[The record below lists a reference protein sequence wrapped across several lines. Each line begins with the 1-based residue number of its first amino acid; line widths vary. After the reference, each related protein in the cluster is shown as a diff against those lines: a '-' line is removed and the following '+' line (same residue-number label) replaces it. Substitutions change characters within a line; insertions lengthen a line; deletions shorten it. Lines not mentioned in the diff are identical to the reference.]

1 MYWILLI
8 TDQNL
13 QSSTAKLVSKFMF
26 RLLFRKHT
34 NIKDLN
40 ESKINQT
47 ELHGGRGGASQSS
60 GLDE

>member
-1 MYWILLI
+1 
-8 TDQNL
+8 
-13 QSSTAKLVSKFMF
+13 MF